1 MFIAETFYLK
11 EAYNKARHYVLWHF
25 MHLLNQEEFLEM
37 ESCQLKRIIGD
48 PQLNVTCELDTLSAV
63 MCLINYSKSER
74 WESLAEFLLELSQY
88 CNDRDIE
95 LIEQNLGAQK
105 NSNEL
110 ITIFRTAINQNCH
123 KVNLF

>member
-1 MFIAETFYLK
+1 
-11 EAYNKARHYVLWHF
+11 

-48 PQLNVTCELDTLSAV
+48 PQLNVACELDALSAV
-63 MCLINYSKSER
+63 MCWINYSKSER
-74 WESLAEFLLELSQY
+74 WESLAELLLELSQY

-110 ITIFRTAINQNCH
+110 ITVFRTAIHQNCH
-123 KVNLF
+123 KVNFL